1 MRFNRHFFKRYST
14 IANLIAMVAG
24 AVITGVP
31 TLGLSIHHVGAITIT
46 MNVVIIIC
54 QAFQQKADVNVIED

>member
-1 MRFNRHFFKRYST
+1 MKFNKHFFKRWST

-24 AVITGVP
+24 AVITGIP
-31 TLGLSIHHVGAITIT
+31 TLEFSIHHVGAITIT
-46 MNVVIIIC
+46 MNIVIIIC